1 MRYLEDK
8 EVKQNRHK
16 STIRSYC
23 NLVRQETRRRREE
36 WMLQMQNAMLHFLC
50 ILTRPRISIQGVPLV
65 PTTQSGHKND
75 KGGRFARR
83 PQTEWSPFSFA
94 SLRLV
99 QPLAIAFRDSVTNL
113 INVSRLCSGNF
124 AQLSAKRLLGLS
136 VTACLHHLRGNR
148 TTSSISSPPE

>member
-1 MRYLEDK
+1 
-8 EVKQNRHK
+8 
-16 STIRSYC
+16 
-23 NLVRQETRRRREE
+23 
-36 WMLQMQNAMLHFLC
+36 MLQMQNAMLHFLC

-83 PQTEWSPFSFA
+83 PRTECSPFSFT

-113 INVSRLCSGNF
+113 INLSRLCSGNF
-124 AQLSAKRLLGLS
+124 AQFVRK
-136 VTACLHHLRGNR
+136 TAIMFVGYGV
-148 TTSSISSPPE
+148 SSPSQGKSHNFANFFPSGAAFTVELMSCLLTVWIERTDEDVVSSRERYR